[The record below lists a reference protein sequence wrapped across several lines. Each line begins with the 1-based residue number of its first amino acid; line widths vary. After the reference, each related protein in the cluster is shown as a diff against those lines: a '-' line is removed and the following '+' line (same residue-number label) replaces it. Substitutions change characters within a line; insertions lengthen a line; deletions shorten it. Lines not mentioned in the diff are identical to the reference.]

1 MRGEARAY
9 PEHLL
14 KSSGNDGERAGSGT
28 GGALVRT
35 GESSTEPTE
44 LMFVRSRK
52 SSPILRMI
60 SLWLMSILPVS
71 LMISGM
77 SFVSSIV
84 VEMSFSN

>member
-1 MRGEARAY
+1 M
-9 PEHLL
+9 
-14 KSSGNDGERAGSGT
+14 
-28 GGALVRT
+28 GGVRT

-44 LMFVRSRK
+44 LMLVRSRK

-84 VEMSFSN
+84 VEISFSNCVP